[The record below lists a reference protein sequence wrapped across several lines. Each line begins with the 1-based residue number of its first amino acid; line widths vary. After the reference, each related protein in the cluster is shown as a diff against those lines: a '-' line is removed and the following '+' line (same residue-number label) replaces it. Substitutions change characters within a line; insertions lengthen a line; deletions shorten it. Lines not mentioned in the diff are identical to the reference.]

1 MLKAD
6 GKEALEKLRL
16 AELVFSSDKI
26 PKDWEEILILTL
38 YKGKV
43 EALDRGNYRGLK
55 LTDQVMKLIERVL
68 DPSICKMVNID
79 HMQLGFVPGRGTT
92 DAIFIFRQL
101 QEKHFAA
108 NKPLYIA
115 SVDLEIAFD
124 RVPRKVLS
132 SWALRSGG
140 VEEWAKRIIQG
151 MYTNTRSPVRVNG
164 QYSEELGVGVGVH
177 QGLVLSL
184 LLFILVLE
192 ALSWEIRAG
201 VPWELL

>member
-1 MLKAD
+1 MLKAA
-6 GKEALEKLRL
+6 GKVALEKLRL
-16 AELVFSSDKI
+16 LAELVFNSDKI

-79 HMQLGFVPGRGTT
+79 HIQFGCVPGRGTT

-115 SVDLEIAFD
+115 FVDLEIDFD
-124 RVPRKVLS
+124 RVPRKVL

-151 MYTNTRSPVRVNG
+151 MYTNTRSPVRVSG

-184 LLFILVLE
+184 LLFYT
-192 ALSWEIRAG
+192 ST
-201 VPWELL
+201 